1 MYIFFGILN
10 YWNPNFKFMDSV
22 LIGQI
27 FYLDIICFYVAHFQR
42 FDPTLSKK
50 VEFANVKRLPG

>member
-1 MYIFFGILN
+1 
-10 YWNPNFKFMDSV
+10 MDSV

-42 FDPTLSKK
+42 FDPTLSKNVK
-50 VEFANVKRLPG
+50 FANVKRLLG